1 MKLTYM
7 DIEITYGNIIHDDGT
22 VVKRTTTKYETVQDL
37 RQAWN
42 SLSKSNDDFTREA
55 NIKELTIE
63 IREYVSVDE
72 YFDIYDMSQE
82 EEE

>member
-7 DIEITYGNIIHDDGT
+7 DIEVKYGNIIHDDGT
-22 VVKRTTTKYETVQDL
+22 VIKRTTTKYETIQDL

-42 SLSKSNDDFTREA
+42 NLSKSRNDYMREA

-63 IREYVSVDE
+63 IREYVPVDE
-72 YFDIYDMSQE
+72 YFDLYDMSQE